1 MCGACVEEPGRPP
14 GTDAFAP
21 ASGMRANGGGGVRGV
36 SVGRARSDRRRLDR
50 ARSGIERTFA
60 GNDAARETAGSSGR
74 AKTRAA
80 ARRPRHTRETRTFG
94 LARAEHRALCSSQG
108 ASRVVDWRH
117 APRQFGSSE
126 KTRFWEVFIWRAA
139 CRGFGGSAVRGF
151 HMIFA
156 TEKRAAAKTARARA
170 EPREPAARLSDGGEA
185 PAVALTGAR
194 ACCSYRRRESARVVR
209 IDIKRKRSRSFQSR
223 RRVARPA
230 SSRSSRSPPKRIL
243 STPHAS
249 DALMSLRCEP

>member
-1 MCGACVEEPGRPP
+1 VCGACVEEPGRPP

-126 KTRFWEVFIWRAA
+126 KTRFWRVLWRAA
-139 CRGFGGSAVRGF
+139 CRGFGGRAARGF
-151 HMIFA
+151 HIGIRDG
-156 TEKRAAAKTARARA
+156 EKGGGENGARARGTA
-170 EPREPAARLSDGGEA
+170 RTRRAALG
-185 PAVALTGAR
+185 
-194 ACCSYRRRESARVVR
+194 RR
-209 IDIKRKRSRSFQSR
+209 
-223 RRVARPA
+223 
-230 SSRSSRSPPKRIL
+230 RSSRRCPHGRARLLFVPQARKREGGTYRYKTKTVAFI
-243 STPHAS
+243 SIATPCRAPRVV
-249 DALMSLRCEP
+249 ALVALAAKKNPLHPSRV

>member
-1 MCGACVEEPGRPP
+1 VCGACVEEPGRPP

-126 KTRFWEVFIWRAA
+126 KTRLERNIYGARRVAV
-139 CRGFGGSAVRGF
+139 SPAVRLALSTYSRRRKGRRR
-151 HMIFA
+151 
-156 TEKRAAAKTARARA
+156 KRRARARNRA
-170 EPREPAARLSDGGEA
+170 NPPRGSRTAAKLPPLPSR
-185 PAVALTGAR
+185 AR

>member
-1 MCGACVEEPGRPP
+1 VCGACVEEPGRPP

-126 KTRFWEVFIWRAA
+126 KTRFWESNMARGMSRFRRQCGSRFPHIRDGEEGGENGAFARGTARTRRAA
-139 CRGFGGSAVRGF
+139 LG
-151 HMIFA
+151 
-156 TEKRAAAKTARARA
+156 
-170 EPREPAARLSDGGEA
+170 
-185 PAVALTGAR
+185 
-194 ACCSYRRRESARVVR
+194 RRRRSRRCPHGRAHLLFVPQA
-209 IDIKRKRSRSFQSR
+209 RKREGGTYRYKTKTVAFISIATPCR
-223 RRVARPA
+223 ARPA